1 MPASISIR
9 TGVRWMEINDDEGNN
24 GDEARWGEWS
34 EPTDTVVLTA
44 SNGWF
49 LDVRFLSH
57 GGDLDW
63 AFAGKRRVEGKITK
77 FEHMIDS
84 RTADAATVVDE
95 GENVEM
101 EDGSIV
107 ERGKMINPATG
118 TLMLYE
124 EKWRE
129 EEGSEGLVIR
139 RKGKEETWQAIVGDY
154 QLALGRYQDG
164 AFWAWQARK
173 KDGVWERVH
182 ATKNAMPE
190 DSHWVILANE

>member
-9 TGVRWMEINDDEGNN
+9 TGIRWMEINDDEGNN

>member
-9 TGVRWMEINDDEGNN
+9 TGIRWMEINDDEGNN

-84 RTADAATVVDE
+84 RTADAATMVDE

>member
-1 MPASISIR
+1 MAGSWMSDFSVTEGIWIGRLQGKEGSVSPSQAENSASIVK
-9 TGVRWMEINDDEGNN
+9 TG
-24 GDEARWGEWS
+24 
-34 EPTDTVVLTA
+34 
-44 SNGWF
+44 
-49 LDVRFLSH
+49 
-57 GGDLDW
+57 
-63 AFAGKRRVEGKITK
+63 VEGKITK

-84 RTADAATVVDE
+84 RTRDAATVVDE

-118 TLMLYE
+118 SLMLYE

-129 EEGSEGLVIR
+129 EESSEGLVIR
-139 RKGKEETWQAIVGDY
+139 RKGKEETWQAIVGDC